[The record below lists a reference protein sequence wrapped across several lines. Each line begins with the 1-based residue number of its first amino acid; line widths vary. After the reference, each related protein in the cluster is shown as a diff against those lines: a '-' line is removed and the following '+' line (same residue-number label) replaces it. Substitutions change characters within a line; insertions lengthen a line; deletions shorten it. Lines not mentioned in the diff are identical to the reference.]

1 MSFFC
6 KGYCRTF
13 AMLETIQA
21 KLVLASTLLILLMN
35 VIFSYQLEGK
45 FTGTMVLVV
54 VLILGVPLALLFAYD
69 INCLVK
75 GNCTIWSWIRTFF
88 YLFSV
93 LLTVLAMIL
102 IAMERMKPKK
112 PVEEKKP
119 EEKKP

>member
-1 MSFFC
+1 
-6 KGYCRTF
+6 
-13 AMLETIQA
+13 MLETIQA